1 MQRYDIHYLPIAEE
15 DLNEIVDYLL
25 EHSINAANEFI
36 DELDG
41 LEESLSMFPELGALS
56 RDKKLRSRGYRMSVI
71 GDYLL
76 FYTIRHDRAYVMRVV
91 HSKRNYLPLLKE
103 TEQKRNR

>member
-1 MQRYDIHYLPIAEE
+1 MKKYEVRYMPVAED

-25 EHSINAANEFI
+25 EHSINAANKFI

-41 LEESLSMFPELGALS
+41 LEESLSMFPELGVFS
-56 RDKKLRSRGYRMSVI
+56 KDKKLRSKGYRMLSI

-76 FYTIRHDRAYVMRVV
+76 FYIHRHEYIYVMRIV
-91 HSKRNYLPLLKE
+91 HGKRNYKSFL
-103 TEQKRNR
+103 